1 MSASL
6 FFESLPPEILNRAT
20 SLDLNISSSKAHEAI
35 DEILSKTVLSGGKRL
50 RPLLTFLSGNLFK
63 TNFDLLSPYARA
75 TELVHAAS
83 LAHDDVIDNA
93 TLRRGRPSINIL
105 SSNKLSVL
113 AGDYLLSKV
122 IVDLTYANNL
132 ELLKRM
138 SLVIKDLSEGE
149 WLQLDLIHSRLY
161 TKEKIIEIA
170 MKKTSSVMSYC
181 TSAPAVLSGMSEKII
196 NEAHLFGVNLGIA
209 FQLIDD
215 TLDFSSTS
223 KKDAKLDIDNN
234 LVSAVTFD
242 YLDKNP
248 ELFLRYKNGED
259 LSNLID
265 ATKLGPSIESVV
277 SLAHEYLDH
286 ANKNLDRIAIELNE
300 KFGAAHTE
308 EAITYLKL
316 ILSFLVLRKI

>member
-1 MSASL
+1 LSASL
-6 FFESLPPEILNRAT
+6 FFESLPPVILNRAT
-20 SLDLNISSSKAHEAI
+20 SLDLNITSSNAHDAI

-50 RPLLTFLSGNLFK
+50 RPLLTYLSGNLFK
-63 TNFDLLSPYARA
+63 ADFDLLDPFARA

-105 SSNKLSVL
+105 SSNKKSVL

-149 WLQLDLIHSRLY
+149 WLQLDLINSRLY

-181 TSAPAVLSGMSEKII
+181 TSSPAILAQMRRLLMKQI
-196 NEAHLFGVNLGIA
+196 
-209 FQLIDD
+209 
-215 TLDFSSTS
+215 
-223 KKDAKLDIDNN
+223 
-234 LVSAVTFD
+234 
-242 YLDKNP
+242 YL
-248 ELFLRYKNGED
+248 
-259 LSNLID
+259 
-265 ATKLGPSIESVV
+265 A
-277 SLAHEYLDH
+277 
-286 ANKNLDRIAIELNE
+286 
-300 KFGAAHTE
+300 
-308 EAITYLKL
+308 
-316 ILSFLVLRKI
+316 